1 MGRFR
6 LMFREELERA
16 GKYSPF
22 LARFEAVLT
31 ITGKRWRFWILST
44 AWNDKMTAIFCRNA
58 INVLMSQNDVP
69 SHLIVCDGKIGEY
82 GGTSC
87 RKRRQKGEKAQVA
100 EKSFTVHFQRWII

>member
-6 LMFREELERA
+6 LMFREELETA
-16 GKYSPF
+16 GKYRPF
-22 LARFEAVLT
+22 SARFEVT
-31 ITGKRWRFWILST
+31 ITGKRWCFWMLST
-44 AWNDKMTAIFCRNA
+44 AWDDKMTAIFCRNA

-69 SHLIVCDGKIGEY
+69 SHLMVCDGKIGEY

-100 EKSFTVHFQRWII
+100 EKSFPVHFQRRII